1 MDKYK
6 FRLSEIQFLMGK
18 NIIIFGKDPNKVKE
32 LQISLGDSL
41 SLMRIDGPEKKCKGI
56 NVLDSELN
64 SEKLNAIFNFR
75 QNGYKNMISVITE
88 DEAPFD
94 ELIKINGEYS
104 PIFEYLTDYIITYRE
119 KNTIQIWGL

>member
-1 MDKYK
+1 MGKYT
-6 FRLSEIQFLMGK
+6 FRLYEIQFLVDK
-18 NIIIFGKDPNKVKE
+18 NIIIFGEDRNEVKE

-41 SLMRIDGPEKKCKGI
+41 SLMRIDGPKKKYKGI

-64 SEKLNAIFNFR
+64 SEKLNAIFDLR
-75 QNGYKNMISVITE
+75 KNGYKNMISVITG

-94 ELIKINGEYS
+94 ELIKINGEHS
-104 PIFEYLTDYIITYRE
+104 PIFEYFTDYIITYRE